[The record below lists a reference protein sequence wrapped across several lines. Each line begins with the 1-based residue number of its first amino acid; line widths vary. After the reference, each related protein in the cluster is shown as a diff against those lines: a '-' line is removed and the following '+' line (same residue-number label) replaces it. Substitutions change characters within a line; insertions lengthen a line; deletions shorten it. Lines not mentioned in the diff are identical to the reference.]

1 MSERINDSFRFIIGC
16 VISTLGAVFT
26 VIHRIRIRLVVYN
39 QDRLRHEYK
48 VSDQTPVRSYDNELK
63 ELINSAAATKHG
75 KLRFPITSGST
86 GTPKHVLF
94 TKRRL
99 RSLKLVFSDFYLRC
113 CWSFSIKRTSLYV
126 FSSLERDES
135 LTSILL
141 EEASLPSHV
150 STLQAPYR
158 VQCHSS
164 LRGLRAKYGD
174 TAVRLWILTLS
185 NPGVLYS
192 TNPST
197 MSTFFDELHANWD
210 FSSRLIRDWFRD
222 RESFDPGV
230 RRIARRIGSKGAS
243 QRVAAISRCDNAPLL
258 ESFAPAV
265 STYICWTGGYV
276 KPFLYRLEKYL
287 PATRYRSIP
296 MYSMSTETV
305 ETIIDI
311 RRKSISFLPI
321 ATGVLY
327 EFREELSDAGKRGDG
342 NGGNYAPLLKPHQL
356 EPGHEYSLIVSDN
369 YGLRRYDTGDVFL
382 CRKKVG
388 DLPDLFFQRRRNLE
402 YSFTGEKLT
411 ADQVTAVFETIRCSQ
426 SKSFSDKF
434 LTCIPSQPAED
445 SVPHYKLVV
454 IADQLRDGRLQTKLS
469 ESCDRL
475 FGEINC
481 EYKAKRESG
490 RLGPVQLVCMERS
503 DFLKMVS
510 VSKSWETQFKFLPLY
525 VQTWEAMKGQQQE
538 Q

>member
-1 MSERINDSFRFIIGC
+1 MSERINDSLRFLIGC
-16 VISTLGAVFT
+16 VIRTLGAVFT
-26 VIHRIRIRLVVYN
+26 VIHRLRIRLVIYN
-39 QDRLRHEYK
+39 HNRLTNKYK
-48 VSDQTPVRSYDNELK
+48 VTDQTPVRSYDNEL
-63 ELINSAAATKHG
+63 ERRINSVAATKHG

-86 GTPKHVLF
+86 GAPKRVLF
-94 TKRRL
+94 TKKRL

-126 FSSLERDES
+126 FSSLEQDES
-135 LTSILL
+135 LTSMLL
-141 EEASLPSHV
+141 EEAGLPSYV
-150 STLQAPYR
+150 ATLQAPYR

-164 LRGLRAKYGD
+164 LRELRSKYGD
-174 TAVRLWILTLS
+174 SAVRLWILTLS

-197 MSTFFDELHANWD
+197 MSTFFDELHSNWD

-222 RESFDPGV
+222 RDSFDSGV
-230 RRIARRIGSKGAS
+230 QRIARRIESRGVSE
-243 QRVAAISRCDNAPLL
+243 RVATVSRCDNAPLL
-258 ESFAPAV
+258 ETFAPAV

-276 KPFLYRLEKYL
+276 KPFLHRLEKYL
-287 PATRYRSIP
+287 PATRYRAIP

-327 EFREELSDAGKRGDG
+327 EFREEPSDDEDNAR
-342 NGGNYAPLLKPHQL
+342 LLEPHQL
-356 EPGHEYSLIVSDN
+356 ESGHEYSLIVSDN
-369 YGLRRYDTGDVFL
+369 YGLRRYDTGDVFH

-426 SKSFSDKF
+426 ARSFSDKF
-434 LTCIPSQPAED
+434 LTCIPSQPAEE

-454 IADQLRDGRLQTKLS
+454 IADELRDSHLQTEVF

-475 FGEINC
+475 FAQINC

-490 RLGPVQLVCMERS
+490 RLGPVRLVTMTRP
-503 DFLKMVS
+503 DFLKLTR

-525 VQTWEAMKGQQQE
+525 VQTWEAMKGQEQE

>member
-1 MSERINDSFRFIIGC
+1 M
-16 VISTLGAVFT
+16 
-26 VIHRIRIRLVVYN
+26 
-39 QDRLRHEYK
+39 
-48 VSDQTPVRSYDNELK
+48 
-63 ELINSAAATKHG
+63 
-75 KLRFPITSGST
+75 
-86 GTPKHVLF
+86 
-94 TKRRL
+94 
-99 RSLKLVFSDFYLRC
+99 
-113 CWSFSIKRTSLYV
+113 
-126 FSSLERDES
+126 
-135 LTSILL
+135 LL
-141 EEASLPSHV
+141 EEAGLPSYV

-164 LRGLRAKYGD
+164 LRGLRLKYGD
-174 TAVRLWILTLS
+174 TAVRLWILTLC

-197 MSTFFDELHANWD
+197 MSTFFDELHSNWD
-210 FSSRLIRDWFRD
+210 SSSRLIRDWFRD

-243 QRVAAISRCDNAPLL
+243 NRIAAVSRCDNTPLL
-258 ESFAPAV
+258 ETFAPAV

-276 KPFLYRLEKYL
+276 KPFLHRLEKYL
-287 PATRYRSIP
+287 PATGYSAIP

-311 RRKSISFLPI
+311 RRKTISFLPI

-327 EFREELSDAGKRGDG
+327 EFREEASDAEKPGRGDVE
-342 NGGNYAPLLKPHQL
+342 NNAPLLKPHQL
-356 EPGHEYSLIVSDN
+356 ESGHEYSLIVSDN

-426 SKSFSDKF
+426 ARSFSDKF
-434 LTCIPSQPAED
+434 LTCIPSKPAED
-445 SVPHYKLVV
+445 PVPHYKLVV
-454 IADQLRDGRLQTKLS
+454 IADQIRDSRLQTDLS
-469 ESCDRL
+469 ESCDKL
-475 FGEINC
+475 FAEINC

-490 RLGPVQLVCMERS
+490 RLGPVRLVFMERA
-503 DFLKMVS
+503 DFLKLAR

-525 VQTWEAMKGQQQE
+525 VQTWEAMKGQEQE